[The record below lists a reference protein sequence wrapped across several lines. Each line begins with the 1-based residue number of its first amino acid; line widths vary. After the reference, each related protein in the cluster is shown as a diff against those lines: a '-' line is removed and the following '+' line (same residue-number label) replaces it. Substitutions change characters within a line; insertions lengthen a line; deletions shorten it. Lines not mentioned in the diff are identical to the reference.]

1 MIEID
6 IRDINNNAKGKMGL
20 AEMVF
25 NNEASEALVHSAVV
39 NYLANQRQ
47 GTAATKTK
55 GMVSGGGKKPWK
67 QKSTGRARSGSSRS
81 PIWRGGGTIFGP
93 QPRDYTSK
101 LPKNMRRM
109 ALYKAL
115 TMKMADGEVTVID
128 SLSLEKP
135 VTKDM
140 IKILKNLG
148 VSDRTVLIVLS
159 EKDDNVIL
167 SARNIP
173 GVEVVRVSDINAY
186 NIVVFKNII
195 FTADAMAKLQEG
207 ISEGEVEAS

>member
-6 IRDINNNAKGKMGL
+6 IKDINNNAKGKMGL

-25 NNEASEALVHSAVV
+25 NNEASEALVHSAIV

-81 PIWRGGGTIFGP
+81 PIWRGGGIIFGP

-115 TMKMADGEVTVID
+115 TMKMADGEVSVIE

-135 VTKDM
+135 ATKDM
-140 IKILKNLG
+140 IKILKNLDMTG
-148 VSDRTVLIVLS
+148 KTVLIVLA

-173 GVEVVRVSDINAY
+173 GVEVIRVSDINAY
-186 NIVVFKNII
+186 NIIVFKNII

-207 ISEGEVEAS
+207 ISEGEVEAA

>member
-6 IRDINNNAKGKMGL
+6 IKDINNNAKGKMGL

-25 NNEASEALVHSAVV
+25 NNEASEALVHSAIV

-55 GMVSGGGKKPWK
+55 GMVRGGGKKPWK

-93 QPRDYTSK
+93 QPRDYTSR

-148 VSDRTVLIVLS
+148 VSDRTVLIVLA

-173 GVEVVRVSDINAY
+173 RVEVIRVSDLNAY

>member
-6 IRDINNNAKGKMGL
+6 IKDINNNAKGKMGL

-55 GMVSGGGKKPWK
+55 GMVRGGGKKPWK

-93 QPRDYTSK
+93 QPRDYTSR

-148 VSDRTVLIVLS
+148 VSDRTVLIVLA

-173 GVEVVRVSDINAY
+173 RVEVIRVSDLNAY

>member
-25 NNEASEALVHSAVV
+25 NNESSEALVHSSVV

-47 GTAATKTK
+47 GTHATKTK
-55 GMVSGGGKKPWK
+55 GLVSGGGKKPWK

-81 PIWRGGGTIFGP
+81 PIWRGGGIIFGP
-93 QPRDYTSK
+93 QPRDYSSK
-101 LPKNMRRM
+101 FPKNMKRM

-115 TMKMADGEVTVID
+115 TMKMADGEVSVVD
-128 SLSLEKP
+128 SLSIAKP
-135 VTKDM
+135 ATKDM
-140 IKILKNLG
+140 VKILGNLG
-148 VSDRTVLIVLS
+148 MSGKTVLIVLP
-159 EKDDNVIL
+159 EKDMNVML

-173 GVEVVRVSDINAY
+173 GVEVTRVSDINAY
-186 NIVVFKNII
+186 NVVVFKNIL
-195 FTADAMAKLQEG
+195 FTADAMSKLQEG
-207 ISEGEVEAS
+207 ISEGKVEA